1 MKEEIDK
8 IIKEWA
14 VKAGKRKV
22 ITPKYIRRTLL
33 GSFHDI
39 DLCVAIEIASFIE
52 IDHYTYD
59 AGAYAIGGAYV
70 PDVGFDFELKISF
83 SAHDIENGFESNQ
96 KWVDDFALELA
107 QVSIHENKHREQ
119 AEARDNMPVYAEYR
133 VAANRTQEYLG
144 NYDEIDAYGLSI
156 AYQLS
161 ERFGD
166 EALHMLQFEGV
177 QQITDLCEYTKAFNK
192 GHIVLKRLFKK
203 IATHLINEGT

>member
-22 ITPKYIRRTLL
+22 ITPKYIKRTLL

-39 DLCVAIEIASFIE
+39 DLCVAIEIASFVE

-59 AGAYAIGGAYV
+59 SGAYAIGGAYV
-70 PDVGFDFELKISF
+70 PEVGFDFELKISF
-83 SAHDIENGFESNQ
+83 SAGDIENGFASTQE
-96 KWVDDFALELA
+96 WVDDFALELA

-119 AEARDNMPVYAEYR
+119 AESRDDMPVYAEYR
-133 VAANRTQEYLG
+133 LAATRTQEYLG
-144 NYDEIDAYGLSI
+144 NYDEVDAYGLSI

-161 ERFGD
+161 ELFDG
-166 EALHMLQFEGV
+166 EALHMLQFEGHR
-177 QQITDLCEYTKAFNK
+177 QIADLTQYTTAFDK

-203 IATHLINEGT
+203 IASHLINNGT